1 MKIIL
6 LLITLICTLA
16 GIYFDQIVVTLG
28 SFFVFYVWT
37 LAHDYDQEP
46 TAHTYIELLLLLMC
60 TGLIIY
66 VIIGLVKDA
75 LSMAKELLGPQPDF
89 LYYLMVIA
97 LYLTLFVAG
106 KLLSKKIRKLYEK

>member
-1 MKIIL
+1 M
-6 LLITLICTLA
+6 
-16 GIYFDQIVVTLG
+16 
-28 SFFVFYVWT
+28 
-37 LAHDYDQEP
+37 
-46 TAHTYIELLLLLMC
+46 YIQLLLLLTC

-75 LSMAKELLGPQPDF
+75 LSMAQELLGPQPDF

-106 KLLSKKIRKLYEK
+106 KLLSKKIRKIILGNDD